1 MQPSEMARRV
11 ADPVAPGLP
20 LPVSAAR
27 VELRPMTGEA
37 ELLLAEGRPNDPW
50 LALRLL
56 ELLGAAEPGFVWS
69 ALPIHDV
76 DALIVYLRRA
86 QAGDRVAAEASCA
99 NADCGERVDLS
110 FGLGAYLAHHRPR
123 PVRARSWAV
132 EPSEDAAGWLRLVA
146 NRVEEARFRPP
157 VLSDEIAVASAP
169 NPAAAL
175 AARCICPD
183 GLPAHTRR
191 RVEAAMEAIA
201 PPLAGEVRGRCPAC
215 GAAIEAWFD
224 ARLYCMQD
232 LCARARYVF
241 EDIDLLAERYHWSER
256 AILSLP
262 RARRERYAERARLAR
277 AA

>member
-146 NRVEEARFRPP
+146 NRVRGG
-157 VLSDEIAVASAP
+157 S
-169 NPAAAL
+169 
-175 AARCICPD
+175 
-183 GLPAHTRR
+183 LPASGSFRR
-191 RVEAAMEAIA
+191 DRGGERSKPSGGAGGAVHLPGRFASPHAEAGGGGDGGDRAAS
-201 PPLAGEVRGRCPAC
+201 GRRG
-215 GAAIEAWFD
+215 
-224 ARLYCMQD
+224 
-232 LCARARYVF
+232 ARAVP
-241 EDIDLLAERYHWSER
+241 SM
-256 AILSLP
+256 
-262 RARRERYAERARLAR
+262 RRGD
-277 AA
+277 